1 MPYTAHHLYS
11 RTDATAVRDTITSR
25 KLSADSDVGA
35 IAEADIWLRSSR
47 VVARVLGD
55 EPPVA
60 EVIWKD
66 GQVLACVRH
75 E

>member
-11 RTDATAVRDTITSR
+11 HADAKVVQDTSSPR
-25 KLSADSDVGA
+25 KLWADSDVDA
-35 IAEADIWLRSSR
+35 VAEANIWLRSSR
-47 VVARVLGD
+47 VVARVVGD
-55 EPPVA
+55 EPPIA

-66 GQVLACVRH
+66 GQVLACVRL

>member
-11 RTDATAVRDTITSR
+11 RADSTVVHETSSAR
-25 KLSADSDVGA
+25 KLRADSDVDA
-35 IAEADIWLRSSR
+35 VAEANIWLRSSR
-47 VVARVLGD
+47 IVARVAGD

-66 GQVLACVRH
+66 GQVLACVRM